1 MGKNANKPFYI
12 AAVPLLAVGCVFA
25 ALGAS
30 GQEAF
35 GWTAIG
41 LLVPGIVMLI
51 TGAMRQRRAA

>member
-12 AAVPLLAVGCVFA
+12 AAVPLLAVGCAFA

-30 GQEAF
+30 GQVAF

-41 LLVPGIVMLI
+41 LLVPGIVLLV
-51 TGAMRQRRAA
+51 TGALRRRPAT